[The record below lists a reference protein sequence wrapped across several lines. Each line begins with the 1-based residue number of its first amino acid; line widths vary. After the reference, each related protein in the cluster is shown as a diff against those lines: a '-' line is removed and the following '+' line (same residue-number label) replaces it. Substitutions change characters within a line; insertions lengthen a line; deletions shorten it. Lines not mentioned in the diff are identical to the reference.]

1 MAVTQILNA
10 LGTFEFELIGSV
22 PRDIMDTIQYF
33 GHVAII
39 PGRMDPRQYG
49 DGCLT
54 AARYVGVVRKKKMA
68 DDGRTNLVEDDIRI
82 GGVGMEF
89 WLGDDDGKGP
99 VIENLTPFSTAGFA
113 TVMGATTAT
122 PIAGLRP
129 PSVGAGTIYTVSGSY
144 SGRHQYETSRSAIKY
159 VCDTMSTA
167 AVPVGYRV
175 NNNATLDAGPESNLY
190 VTNPVCAIVFKG
202 VTQGED
208 MFLRALP
215 STADYDEDMEDF
227 ATRVVMLAES
237 DSQDLATGSADISV
251 VSPGTNVYKD
261 MFGNTLAVT
270 KLVSESDTTT
280 PLADT
285 RAELALRAVI
295 DKNRSLTLSAEDYD
309 FHGTFQPGDYVWV
322 YDPDRNLYDT
332 ANEVVIRGVR
342 INPIKLQVTEA
353 DWSICEGYTVA
364 YRDANGNW
372 TDLTDYVHWDEETP
386 VKVVVGDFARTLSD
400 TGQDVGIR
408 LSTLTPAD
416 LLFPAA
422 PTWNTPFAGAS
433 YNDSNGYPKASVLLS
448 WNTPANTDG
457 STITDGQYY
466 EVQLRLQGQTQWD
479 IRFVTW
485 GQNQL
490 LLQDL
495 AVGTGYEVRIRGVDT
510 GGNAGAFSSP
520 NSQFTTNTDLA
531 PPAQPAAPS
540 VATSTLAVQITHTLG
555 KNTGGTYNMDQ
566 DLAYFEVHQG
576 STSGFVASGA
586 TSIGTVV
593 ANKGMMT
600 ATTPVVATFDVS
612 STVNQ
617 WYKVVGVD
625 TSGNKSYA
633 NASPGASAT
642 ATLVDTAHISDLTVS
657 KVTAGTVSADW
668 LLSSNIQTAAS
679 GARVALTSTGL
690 KGYDSGGVNTVTIT
704 NDGTFSAV
712 SSQSLAD
719 TPVIEY
725 AGTSPIWNS
734 SVSGSACLIYRPTGV
749 QVGDLM
755 LAFLETNSGT
765 TATIS
770 MTGWTTVGTV
780 TRGDN
785 ATANQDTNLIV
796 LKRNYAIDD
805 PQYWSGTT
813 TTATRMQSVVVGYR
827 GADTAGNQFLSNLSV
842 SGASGAPATTKV
854 AGPITNSTT
863 GAWRVAAFAG
873 LDTTSGG
880 AWSIASSVGTD
891 VERNDTEAGTASPF
905 MTIAVYDSN
914 GTVTNTAQSS
924 TGTFANGYVSVVSW
938 MGYLVP
944 LPQASSGS
952 RIEID
957 SQGIRT
963 FNQVNTKTL
972 DIVGGSGTIDLL
984 GSVSSFNYLEGA
996 DGWKIN
1002 SNGAAQFENLNVINT
1017 VGADNGNFDVSLQLG
1032 GVDVA
1037 TQDFYQTRSP
1047 TVFVGK
1053 EAAQSVVITSAA
1065 GSTLITFDT
1074 KYHERNI
1081 TENSMH
1087 NISSN
1092 PSRIKAPV
1100 DGIYHVSYNVTTYWN
1115 TSPLPTAN
1123 TAHAIMIRKN
1133 SAGSF
1138 AGGSKITSCYGWI
1151 SDANANYVTC
1161 PGSFDIAL
1169 AAGDYLEWFSYT
1181 NASGLSS
1188 PTTRSTVG
1196 EVPACTYVSMRYV
1209 SSVDGIG
1216 VGGTTVGN
1224 ATFFATACRT
1234 FQGNNTERPPNIAD
1248 YAYQGQYDAGYGN
1261 QKSIILFDD
1270 AAIKTAL
1277 TGKTITSCKLYYH
1290 VYHSYYS
1297 TMDVSVGTHNN
1308 STETV
1313 WPGTSVSPNLKLFTN
1328 QAAGSSYT
1336 QELGATIGANFQTGG
1351 TAKGIVFGPGPSTV
1365 HNYYGYLAGWVPGNS
1380 NGFNPRLVFTY
1391 T

>member
-10 LGTFEFELIGSV
+10 LGTFEFELNGNV
-22 PRDIMDTIQYF
+22 PREIMDSIQYF

-89 WLGDDDGKGP
+89 WLGDDDGKGA
-99 VIENLTPFSTAGFA
+99 VIENLTSFASAGFA
-113 TVMGATTAT
+113 TVMGASPT
-122 PIAGLRP
+122 GLRP
-129 PSVGAGTIYTVSGSY
+129 TSVGAGTLYSVSGSY
-144 SGRHQYETSRSAIKY
+144 SGRHQYETPRSAIKY

-167 AVPVGYRV
+167 AIPLGYRV

-237 DSQDLATGSADISV
+237 DAQNLATGSADISV
-251 VSPGTNVYKD
+251 ISPGTNVYKD
-261 MFGNTLAVT
+261 LFGNTLALT
-270 KLVSESDTTT
+270 KLVSESDTTV

-285 RAELALRAVI
+285 RAALALRAVI

-332 ANEVVIRGVR
+332 ANEVTIRGVR

-353 DWSICEGYTVA
+353 DWSICEGHTIA
-364 YRDANGNW
+364 YRDSVGVW
-372 TDLTDYVHWDEETP
+372 TDLTDYVRWDEQTP
-386 VKVVVGDFARTLSD
+386 VKVVVGDFARTLSS
-400 TGQDVGIR
+400 TGQDVGAR
-408 LSTLTPAD
+408 LSALIPAD

-422 PTWNTPFAGAS
+422 PTWNTPFTGAS
-433 YNDSNGYPKASVLLS
+433 YNDSNGYPKARVLLS
-448 WNTPANTDG
+448 WNTPANTDS

-510 GGNAGAFSSP
+510 GGNAGAFSST
-520 NSQFTTNTDLA
+520 SQFTTSTDA
-531 PPAQPAAPS
+531 TPPSTPAAPTI
-540 VATSTLAVQITHTLG
+540 AASTLAVQMTHTLG
-555 KNTGGTYNMDQ
+555 KSSGGTYNLES
-566 DLAYFEVHQG
+566 DLAYLELHG
-576 STSGFVASGA
+576 SVSNGFTAASG
-586 TSIGTVV
+586 TLLGTVA
-593 ANKGMMT
+593 ANQGMMT
-600 ATTPVVATFDVS
+600 ATTPVVATFDIS
-612 STVNQ
+612 STALN
-617 WYKVVGVD
+617 YYVVKAVD
-625 TSGNKSYA
+625 NSGNKSA
-633 NASPGASAT
+633 QSSQASAT

-657 KVTAGTVSADW
+657 KVTAGTISADW
-668 LLSSNIQTAAS
+668 LLSSNIQTAAT
-679 GARVALTSTGL
+679 GARVALTNTGL
-690 KGYDSGGVNTVTIT
+690 QGYDSAGNNTVTIT

-712 SSQSLAD
+712 SSPSLAT

-725 AGTSPIWNS
+725 AGTSAVWNTS
-734 SVSGSACLIYRPTGV
+734 TSGTACQINRPEGI

-755 LAFLETNSGT
+755 LAFLETNSDT
-765 TATIS
+765 TATIT
-770 MTGWTTVGTV
+770 MTGWTSVGTV
-780 TRGDN
+780 TRGN
-785 ATANQDTNLIV
+785 HSTANQDTNLIV
-796 LKRNYAIDD
+796 LKRNYVLDD
-805 PQYWSGTT
+805 PSYWSGQTS
-813 TTATRMQSVVVGYR
+813 TATRMQSVTVAYR

-842 SGASGAPATTKV
+842 SGASGAPATTKI

-863 GAWRVAAFAG
+863 SAWRVVAFAG

-880 AWSIASSVGTD
+880 TWDIASSVGTD
-891 VERNDTEAGTASPF
+891 VERNDSEAGSANPF

-914 GTVTNTAQSS
+914 GTVTNTSQSS

-944 LPQASSGS
+944 LPQSSSAS

-963 FNQVNTKTL
+963 YNQVNTKTL
-972 DIVGGSGTIDLL
+972 DIVGGTGSIDLQ
-984 GSVSSFNYLEGA
+984 GSVSSFNYLEGI

-1017 VGADNGNFDVSLQLG
+1017 VGADNGNFDVGLQLG

-1037 TQDFYQTRSP
+1037 TEDFYKVKSP

-1053 EAAQSVVITSAA
+1053 EAAQGVVISNS
-1065 GSTLITFDT
+1065 GGTLITFDT

-1081 TENSMH
+1081 VENSMQ
-1087 NISSN
+1087 NLSSN

-1100 DGIYHVSYNVTTYWN
+1100 DGIYNVSYNMTTYWN

-1123 TAHAIMIRKN
+1123 NAHAITIRKN
-1133 SAGSF
+1133 AAGSF
-1138 AGGSKITSCYGWI
+1138 TGGSKITSCYGWI
-1151 SDANANYVTC
+1151 SNANANYVTC

-1169 AAGDYLEWFSYT
+1169 AAGDYLEWFSHT
-1181 NASGLSS
+1181 NASGYSA

-1234 FQGNNTERPPNIAD
+1234 FQGSNTERPPNIAD
-1248 YAYQGQYDAGYGN
+1248 YAYQGYYDSNYGN
-1261 QKSIILFDD
+1261 QKSMILFDD

-1277 TGKTITSCKLYYH
+1277 TGKTVTSCKLYYH
-1290 VYHSYYS
+1290 VFHSYYS

-1308 STETV
+1308 TTETV
-1313 WPGTSVSPNLKLFTN
+1313 WPGSGGVSANLKLFTN

-1336 QELGATIGANFQTGG
+1336 QELGTTIGANFQTGG
-1351 TAKGIVFGPGPSTV
+1351 TARGIVFGPGPSTV

-1391 T
+1391 V

>member
-33 GHVAII
+33 GHIAII

-99 VIENLTPFSTAGFA
+99 VIENLTPFSTAGFP

-208 MFLRALP
+208 MFMRALP

-237 DSQDLATGSADISV
+237 DAQDLATGSADISV
-251 VSPGTNVYKD
+251 VSPGTNIYKD

-295 DKNRSLTLSAEDYD
+295 DKNRSLTLSADDYD

-416 LLFPAA
+416 LLSPAA
-422 PTWNTPFAGAS
+422 PTWNTPFTGAS
-433 YNDSNGYPKASVLLS
+433 YNDSNGYPKARVLLS

-457 STITDGQYY
+457 STVTDGQYY
-466 EVQLRLQGQTQWD
+466 EVQIRLQGQTQWD

-510 GGNAGAFSSP
+510 GGNAGAFSST
-520 NSQFTTNTDLA
+520 SQFTTSTDA
-531 PPAQPAAPS
+531 VAPAQPAAPV

-555 KNTGGTYNMDQ
+555 LNSGGTYNMDQ

-576 STSGFVASGA
+576 STSGFTASGA

-657 KVTAGTVSADW
+657 KVTAGTISANW

-690 KGYDSGGVNTVTIT
+690 QGYDAANNNTVTIT
-704 NDGTFSAV
+704 NDGTFSMQSPPSQAATPIIEFAG
-712 SSQSLAD
+712 SSP
-719 TPVIEY
+719 T
-725 AGTSPIWNS
+725 WNS
-734 SVSGSACLIYRPTGV
+734 TVSTSACLIYRPAGV

-755 LAFLETNSGT
+755 LAFLEANSDT
-765 TATIS
+765 TPTIS
-770 MTGWTTVGTV
+770 MTGWTTVGTITKGNHV
-780 TRGDN
+780 TG
-785 ATANQDTNLIV
+785 NQDTNLIV
-796 LKRNYAIDD
+796 LKRNYILDD
-805 PQYWSGTT
+805 PEYWSGTT
-813 TTATRMQSVVVGYR
+813 TTATRMQSVVMGYR
-827 GADTAGNQFLSNLSV
+827 GADVVSNQFLSNLSV
-842 SGASGAPATTKV
+842 SGASGAPSTTKV

-863 GAWRVAAFAG
+863 GAWRVTAFAG

-880 AWSIASSVGTD
+880 AWSIASTLGGD
-891 VERNDTEAGTASPF
+891 VERNDSEAGTASPF
-905 MTIAVYDSN
+905 MTLAVYDTN
-914 GTVTNTAQSS
+914 GTVTNTAQSA

-938 MGYLVP
+938 MGYLIP
-944 LPQASSGS
+944 LPQASSQS
-952 RIEID
+952 RIEMD
-957 SQGIRT
+957 SAGIRA

-972 DIVGGSGTIDLL
+972 DIQAATGSIDMQ
-984 GSVSSFNYLEGA
+984 GSLESFNYIEGA
-996 DGWKIN
+996 DGWRVDG
-1002 SNGAAQFENLNVINT
+1002 NGSAQFENLNVVNT
-1017 VGADNGNFDVSLQLG
+1017 IGADVGSFDTGLTYG
-1032 GVDVA
+1032 GINVA
-1037 TQDFYQTRSP
+1037 TEDFYDFDFP
-1047 TVFVGK
+1047 TLRVAR
-1053 EAAQSVVITSAA
+1053 ENAL
-1065 GSTLITFDT
+1065 TL
-1074 KYHERNI
+1074 
-1081 TENSMH
+1081 S
-1087 NISSN
+1087 
-1092 PSRIKAPV
+1092 
-1100 DGIYHVSYNVTTYWN
+1100 
-1115 TSPLPTAN
+1115 PTAN
-1123 TAHAIMIRKN
+1123 TDTRIDWDTEYFQRNTPAGTMWT
-1133 SAGSF
+1133 AGSASRLIAHVAGIYHLSF
-1138 AGGSKITSCYGWI
+1138 NIGSRWISGSPAGTSTSLVSARLNSGGSAAGGTQICLSTGNMFTGNGQFAFATNS
-1151 SDANANYVTC
+1151 T
-1161 PGSFDIAL
+1161 DIAM
-1169 AAGDYLEWFSYT
+1169 AAGDYVEFFEHCNNTGTSR
-1181 NASGLSS
+1181 GLNVS
-1188 PTTRSTVG
+1188 VG
-1196 EVPACTYVSMRYV
+1196 ETHASLRFV
-1209 SSVDGIG
+1209 SSLNGIG
-1216 VGGTTVGN
+1216 TGGTNTGH
-1224 ATFFATACRT
+1224 FAAIAVACRT
-1234 FQGNNTERPPNIAD
+1234 FQGNNSERPPNIGD
-1248 YAYQGQYDAGYGN
+1248 WAYQGYYDSGYGN
-1261 QKSIILFDD
+1261 QKSIIQFDYPTIR
-1270 AAIKTAL
+1270 AAID
-1277 TGKTITSCKLYYH
+1277 GKTITGCTLSYH
-1290 VYHSYYS
+1290 IQHSYYS
-1297 TMDVSVGTHNN
+1297 TMDVVFGTHNSTTTPSSQTWPPTGLN
-1308 STETV
+1308 SARII
-1313 WPGTSVSPNLKLFTN
+1313 NN
-1328 QAAGSSYT
+1328 NRAAGSTYSQT
-1336 QELGATIGANFQTGG
+1336 LGAAIGAEFQTGG
-1351 TAKGIVFGPGPSTV
+1351 GSTGIVFGPGPSNV
-1365 HNYYGYLAGWVPGNS
+1365 NNYYGYIVGYQPSTPWYMPTLT
-1380 NGFNPRLVFTY
+1380 FTY
-1391 T
+1391 S